1 MLINI
6 PLQIDDAAIEGK
18 LTREYEERVLASV
31 NERID
36 KCLKSHDPSWNSI
49 KSPSYGLEHMID
61 NRIYECIDKFLEANR
76 DDIIAKAADN
86 LALRLSRSKK
96 GKAILDRYEE
106 ENNE

>member
-18 LTREYEERVLASV
+18 LTREYQERVLDAV

-36 KCLKSHDPSWNSI
+36 KVLKMHDKSWSST
-49 KSPSYGLEHMID
+49 KTATAGLENMID
-61 NRIYECIDKFLEANR
+61 NRIYECIGKFLEEHR
-76 DDIIAKAADN
+76 EDIIATAADN
-86 LALRLSRSKK
+86 LSLRLSRSKK

-106 ENNE
+106 ESHG

>member
-18 LTREYEERVLASV
+18 LTREYQERVLDTV

-36 KCLKSHDPSWNSI
+36 KVLKFHDKSWSST
-49 KSPSYGLEHMID
+49 KTASAGLENMIN
-61 NRIYECIDKFLEANR
+61 NRIYDCIDKFLEANR
-76 DDIIAKAADN
+76 EDIIAKAADN

-96 GKAILDRYEE
+96 GKAILDEYEE
-106 ENNE
+106 DK